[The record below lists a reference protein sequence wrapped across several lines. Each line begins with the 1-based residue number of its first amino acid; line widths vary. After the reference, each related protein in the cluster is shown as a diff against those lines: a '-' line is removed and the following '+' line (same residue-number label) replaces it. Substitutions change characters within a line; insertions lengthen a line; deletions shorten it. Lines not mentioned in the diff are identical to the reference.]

1 MIKSDG
7 YPMNPTQRLRD
18 TPRCSAK
25 AKSTRQRC
33 RCPAVKGW
41 TVCRV
46 HGAGGG
52 APRGKAHPNYK
63 HGLRTLE
70 MHEVRQGIAALGKD
84 AKSLLVILNE
94 GDTV

>member
-7 YPMNPTQRLRD
+7 NPMNPTERLRD
-18 TPRCSAK
+18 APRCSAL

-33 RCPAVKGW
+33 RCPAVRGW
-41 TVCRV
+41 SVCRV

-63 HGLRTLE
+63 HGLRTKQMEDIRRL
-70 MHEVRQGIAALGKD
+70 A
-84 AKSLLVILNE
+84 SLLGNE
-94 GDTV
+94 TKELMDGLG